1 MRTATVT
8 SSVGPAKTSRCVL
21 YIACVDAQGAAAT
34 WSCTSTFVASIRLLT
49 ASIFSFSQDDPTSKK
64 WCSLCGP
71 KFNADIEVNLYS
83 RASKDIVALAQAVP
97 SLSTLVAAVVAGNL
111 TSVLSSPGPFT
122 VFAPNNDAFDKL
134 PAATLKHVRDQELC
148 LLSHHPRTIL

>member
-1 MRTATVT
+1 M
-8 SSVGPAKTSRCVL
+8 
-21 YIACVDAQGAAAT
+21 
-34 WSCTSTFVASIRLLT
+34 
-49 ASIFSFSQDDPTSKK
+49 
-64 WCSLCGP
+64 
-71 KFNADIEVNLYS
+71 YS

-148 LLSHHPRTIL
+148 LLSHHPTLLSIHPLTIL